1 MPTFLLKV
9 ILLIHTLKKSNS
21 FISSCLSNSI
31 SGANTWKNWGP
42 CFKYVVKMYCRYT
55 KNANAVKYILN
66 LKTTQFVPSRRDHQ
80 NLFSSVQASIIMM
93 ANRKMDTP
101 VKYN

>member
-1 MPTFLLKV
+1 MPHVFIKSYFTNP
-9 ILLIHTLKKSNS
+9 HLKKKATL
-21 FISSCLSNSI
+21 SSQVAFPIVFLEQTPGRTGVLVLN
-31 SGANTWKNWGP
+31 
-42 CFKYVVKMYCRYT
+42 VVKMYCRYT